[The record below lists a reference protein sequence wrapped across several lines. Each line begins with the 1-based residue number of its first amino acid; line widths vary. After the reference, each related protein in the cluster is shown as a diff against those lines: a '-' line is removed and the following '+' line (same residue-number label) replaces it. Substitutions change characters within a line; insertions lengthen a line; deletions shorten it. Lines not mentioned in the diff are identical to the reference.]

1 MIFFASHQFSR
12 HSAMPRSFLVKSK
25 RTHLLSPSKDAFR
38 QRCLSQRDAE
48 VPAAGKDGR
57 RREDATQL
65 SSPIYGVKDFA
76 AEAYLPWNRVAVRSH
91 SDPTQDR
98 WPSGMNISSVVCV
111 CLCTPGLE
119 ILPQ

>member
-1 MIFFASHQFSR
+1 
-12 HSAMPRSFLVKSK
+12 MPRSFLVKSK
-25 RTHLLSPSKDAFR
+25 RTHLLSPAKDAFR
-38 QRCLSQRDAE
+38 QRCLSKRDAE

-57 RREDATQL
+57 RPEDAAQP

-76 AEAYLPWNRVAVRSH
+76 AEAYLPWSRVAVRSH

-111 CLCTPGLE
+111 CLCTPGVE